1 MVHQILRNQV
11 QEGEG
16 MNKMLNKLTHE
27 EAIERARELSV
38 MIRSRSQEGE
48 SLRHQPQE
56 NIDDFIASG
65 LVRSLVPSRWGGHE
79 LDWKTLAGSAIEV
92 SKGDASAGWCYSLL
106 LLHSWM
112 LAFFP
117 NDAQKDV
124 WKDNPDACLATSI
137 NPSPNSE
144 ILKEKGGY
152 RLTGKWGFSSGINH
166 CDWVMI
172 SAAAPQED
180 SQKEKKM
187 LYFLVPKSEL
197 RVIDVWHVVGM
208 RGTGSNLL
216 ELTDVFVPEYR
227 TMELNPWNLHGIS
240 PGMEQNK
247 APLYRIQLSAVMP
260 VTLLSVILGAT
271 KGAYDIWRDM
281 VIGKNKSR
289 KGEPVAN
296 LTHQQIRLAKVAA
309 KLEAVDALL
318 HKSLEL
324 VESGRVLD
332 YKERVSLRRNY
343 CYCAE
348 LCTEAM
354 ETIYTSSGAAA
365 SAESHPLQQFWRD
378 IHAGA
383 QHTAFN
389 FDWVGELY
397 GKLELGLPVS
407 VEY

>member
-1 MVHQILRNQV
+1 
-11 QEGEG
+11 
-16 MNKMLNKLTHE
+16 MNEVLKKFSYE
-27 EAIERARELSV
+27 EAIERAKVLASAN
-38 MIRSRSQEGE
+38 RSRAREAE
-48 SLRHQPQE
+48 ELRHQPPETIQE
-56 NIDDFIASG
+56 IISSG
-65 LVRSLVPSRWGGHE
+65 LVRTLVPSRWGGHE
-79 LDWKTLAGSAIEV
+79 LNWKTLADTAIEV

-117 NDAQKDV
+117 NQAQADV
-124 WKDNPDACLATSI
+124 WQNNPDACLATSI
-137 NPSPNSE
+137 NPSPDSKIIRVN
-144 ILKEKGGY
+144 GGY
-152 RLTGKWGFSSGINH
+152 KLSGKWGFSSGINH

-172 SAAAPQED
+172 SAQAPVSEGETET
-180 SQKEKKM
+180 KA
-187 LYFLVPKSEL
+187 LYFLVPKSDL
-197 RVIDVWHVVGM
+197 NVIDVWRVIGM

-216 ELTDVFVPEYR
+216 QLTDVFVPEYR
-227 TMELNPWNLHGIS
+227 TMELEPWNLQGIS
-240 PGMEQNK
+240 PGMELNT
-247 APLYRIQLSAVMP
+247 APLYRIQLSAIMP

-271 KGAYDIWRDM
+271 KGAYTIWRDQ
-281 VIGKNKSR
+281 VIGKNKAR
-289 KGEPVAN
+289 GGGLVAN

-309 KLEAVDALL
+309 KIEAADALL

-332 YKERVSLRRNY
+332 YPERVRLRCNY
-343 CYCAE
+343 AYCAE
-348 LCTEAM
+348 MCTEAM

-389 FDWVGELY
+389 FDWVGELF
-397 GKLELGLPVS
+397 GKLELGLPVK

>member
-1 MVHQILRNQV
+1 MNQT
-11 QEGEG
+11 
-16 MNKMLNKLTHE
+16 LNKLSYE
-27 EAIERARELSV
+27 EAMERAKNLVPS
-38 MIRSRSQEGE
+38 IRSRSREGE
-48 SLRHQPQE
+48 LLRHQPLE
-56 NIDDFIASG
+56 NIQEFIESG
-65 LVRSLVPSRWGGHE
+65 LVRTMVPKRWGGHE
-79 LDWKTLAGSAIEV
+79 LNWKTLADTAIEV

-117 NDAQKDV
+117 NKAQEDV
-124 WKDNPDACLATSI
+124 WKENPDACLSTSI
-137 NPSPNSE
+137 NPSPDSQ
-144 ILKEKGGY
+144 IKRVDGGY

-172 SAAAPQED
+172 SAEAPTENG
-180 SQKEKKM
+180 KRA
-187 LYFLVPKSEL
+187 LYFLVPKSDL
-197 RVIDVWHVVGM
+197 NVIDIWRVIGM

-227 TMELNPWNLHGIS
+227 TMELEPWNLTGQS
-240 PGMEQNK
+240 PGMDLNT

-271 KGAYDIWRDM
+271 KGAYTIWRDS
-281 VIGKNKSR
+281 VIGKNKTR
-289 KGEPVAN
+289 GGEQVAN
-296 LTHQQIRLAKVAA
+296 LTHQQIRLAKVSAKIEAA
-309 KLEAVDALL
+309 DALL

-332 YKERVSLRRNY
+332 YAERVRLRCNY
-343 CYCAE
+343 AYCAE
-348 LCTEAM
+348 MCAEIM

-389 FDWVGELY
+389 FDWVGEIF
-397 GKLELGLPVS
+397 GKLELGLPVN
-407 VEY
+407 VVY

>member
-1 MVHQILRNQV
+1 
-11 QEGEG
+11 
-16 MNKMLNKLTHE
+16 MNKMLKKLSHE
-27 EAIERARELSV
+27 EAIERAKELSLSV
-38 MIRSRSQEGE
+38 RSRARLGE
-48 SLRHQPQE
+48 SLRHQPKE
-56 NIDDFIASG
+56 TIDEFIETG

-79 LDWKTLAGSAIEV
+79 LNWKTLANTAIEV
-92 SKGDASAGWCYSLL
+92 SKGDSSAGWCYSLL

-117 NDAQKDV
+117 NEAQADV

-137 NPSPNSE
+137 NPSPDAE
-144 ILKEKGGY
+144 ILKVQGGY
-152 RLTGKWGFSSGINH
+152 QLSGKWGFSSGINH

-172 SAAAPQED
+172 SAAAAQTEGD
-180 SQKEKKM
+180 QEKKM
-187 LYFLVPKSEL
+187 LYFLVPKSDL
-197 RVIDVWHVVGM
+197 KVIDIWHVVGM
-208 RGTGSNLL
+208 KGTGSNLL

-227 TMELNPWNLHGIS
+227 TMELTPWNLQGIS
-240 PGMEQNK
+240 PGMEHNQ

-260 VTLLSVILGAT
+260 VTLLSVLLGAT
-271 KGAYDIWRDM
+271 KGAYDLWRDM
-281 VIGKNKSR
+281 VVGKNKSR
-289 KGEPVAN
+289 KGEPVSH
-296 LTHQQIRLAKVAA
+296 LTHQQIRLARVAA

-354 ETIYTSSGAAA
+354 ETIFTSSGAAV

-397 GKLELGLPVS
+397 GKLELGLPVGI
-407 VEY
+407 EY